1 MTTRHLIVCWLALA
15 CVAIAGVGHL
25 VTTRRAIA
33 HLEAAL
39 AQERAQR
46 HAAMADLSQRHASTE
61 AAVIDLRLV
70 TGRAGGDLAMTRHQ
84 VDALRRW
91 RRTIY
96 P

>member
-1 MTTRHLIVCWLALA
+1 MTTRHLIACGVALA
-15 CVAIAGVGHL
+15 CLACAGLCHV

-33 HLEAAL
+33 ALEAAL
-39 AQERAQR
+39 VQERQQR
-46 HAAMADLSQRHASTE
+46 VAVVAEWAQRHASTE
-61 AAVIDLRLV
+61 AALIDLRLV
-70 TGRAGGDLAMTRHQ
+70 TGRAGGDLAMTRGD

>member
-1 MTTRHLIVCWLALA
+1 MTTRHLLVCWCAMA
-15 CVAIAGVGHL
+15 CLAIAGIGHV

-33 HLEAAL
+33 QLEAAL
-39 AQERAQR
+39 TQERMR
-46 HAAMADLSQRHASTE
+46 RLAAVADLAHRSASTE

-70 TGRAGGDLAMTRHQ
+70 TGRAGGDLAMTRVQ

-91 RRTIY
+91 RRTVY